1 MYHTEPQ
8 INGTQ
13 SGKASKKSKGK
24 AANTGK
30 TAPSP
35 AKKENVPFVPSASF
49 LDANQ
54 DPLAI
59 YKTRKNLLPQSSLPP
74 PAFKNL
80 QLSVWNPPPQH
91 LRLRGHYLYLNV
103 ATLEGE
109 NYHISATRN
118 GFYVNKSDNHHFD
131 PSPKSQP
138 SKAHPQGHIT
148 HHTLF
153 SLLAALSAQFAER
166 TQSLITDV
174 VPMSPDFFASL
185 AITTC
190 QPSAPWLVP
199 EPNPIAD
206 GARSQTAFLL
216 TGSTNADYLPNS
228 KDWNEELTSMRELPK
243 ETNDDKLMRDRYACR
258 LHNDFQSAAARG
270 VISIVRGDVPPLNA
284 IDANEAN
291 SYLAYNILFT
301 PAQDSADTYKHLGGD
316 EAARVTA
323 SKDVWATKLL
333 SDADITGLHTIATA
347 IIDYC
352 GERWI
357 AQAIPPGIFNKTPLE
372 DAPETEAEGETKTEE
387 KAAETDEKDE
397 KSESN
402 DKKSTQTVALRA
414 VYGPANTDKP
424 HERYVADKS
433 FEPLAQKIAEHFH
446 LAKHTVTDSKGRDL
460 EMWTPADVHG
470 LIGSDSR
477 MYAIDLYRLTP
488 IDVKFLEEDST
499 KIIGEESSSEKKEE
513 DAYPHRI
520 TLLRP
525 ELVQIYHSIKTR
537 EWIEQQVKEK
547 TEQEKSSTES
557 SSSATA
563 AIEDG
568 DNSIEKPDSAT
579 SEEFVKVDKEEEKK
593 EDEASEKPKE
603 KEQTVINV
611 ADFKLAFNPDAFVDR
626 PDLPQGHWIDKKD
639 QEDEETKAV
648 RDVSEYLRSTVI
660 PSLLAE
666 VISEETLPL
675 DSSELSQMMHRKG
688 INMRYLGYIAE
699 QCKEA
704 PALGGSVKRTPEAEQ
719 EVISFLAKFKVRSHS
734 TPSVHHLS

>member
-1 MYHTEPQ
+1 V
-8 INGTQ
+8 NGAQ
-13 SGKASKKSKGK
+13 SGKGSKKSKGK
-24 AANTGK
+24 ATNSAK
-30 TAPSP
+30 PAAKAAPTS
-35 AKKENVPFVPSASF
+35 AKKESTPFVPSASF

-54 DPLAI
+54 DPLTI
-59 YKTRKNLLPQSSLPP
+59 YQARKNLLPQSSLPP
-74 PAFKNL
+74 AAFKNL

-131 PSPKSQP
+131 PSPKSQS
-138 SKAHPQGHIT
+138 SKAHPQGHLT

-153 SLLAALSAQFAER
+153 GLLSALSPQFAER
-166 TQSLITDV
+166 TQALITDV

-199 EPNPIAD
+199 EPSPIAD
-206 GARSQTAFLL
+206 GARSQTTFLL

-228 KDWNEELTSMRELPK
+228 KDWNEELASMRELPK

-270 VISIVRGDVPPLNA
+270 VISIARGDVPPLNA
-284 IDANEAN
+284 IDASEAN

-372 DAPETEAEGETKTEE
+372 ETPASEEESDETVKKEESTETKE
-387 KAAETDEKDE
+387 KAEPAE
-397 KSESN
+397 SA
-402 DKKSTQTVALRA
+402 DKKVPQTVALRA

-446 LAKHTVTDSKGRDL
+446 LAKHTVTDSKGREL
-460 EMWTPADVHG
+460 EMV
-470 LIGSDSR
+470 
-477 MYAIDLYRLTP
+477 
-488 IDVKFLEEDST
+488 
-499 KIIGEESSSEKKEE
+499 
-513 DAYPHRI
+513 AY
-520 TLLRP
+520 
-525 ELVQIYHSIKTR
+525 
-537 EWIEQQVKEK
+537 
-547 TEQEKSSTES
+547 
-557 SSSATA
+557 
-563 AIEDG
+563 
-568 DNSIEKPDSAT
+568 
-579 SEEFVKVDKEEEKK
+579 
-593 EDEASEKPKE
+593 
-603 KEQTVINV
+603 
-611 ADFKLAFNPDAFVDR
+611 
-626 PDLPQGHWIDKKD
+626 
-639 QEDEETKAV
+639 
-648 RDVSEYLRSTVI
+648 
-660 PSLLAE
+660 
-666 VISEETLPL
+666 
-675 DSSELSQMMHRKG
+675 
-688 INMRYLGYIAE
+688 
-699 QCKEA
+699 
-704 PALGGSVKRTPEAEQ
+704 
-719 EVISFLAKFKVRSHS
+719 
-734 TPSVHHLS
+734 

>member
-1 MYHTEPQ
+1 M
-8 INGTQ
+8 
-13 SGKASKKSKGK
+13 
-24 AANTGK
+24 
-30 TAPSP
+30 
-35 AKKENVPFVPSASF
+35 PSASF
-49 LDANQ
+49 LDADQ
-54 DPLAI
+54 DPLGI
-59 YKTRKNLLPQSSLPP
+59 YQVRKNLLPQSSLPP

-118 GFYVNKSDNHHFD
+118 GFFVNKSDNHHFD
-131 PSPKSQP
+131 PSPKSQA
-138 SKAHPQGHIT
+138 SKAHPEGHIS

-153 SLLAALSAQFAER
+153 GLLSALSPQFAEK
-166 TQSLITDV
+166 TQTLITEV

-190 QPSAPWLVP
+190 QPAAPWLVP
-199 EPNPIAD
+199 TPDPIAD
-206 GARSQTAFLL
+206 GARSQTAYLL
-216 TGSTNADYLPNS
+216 TGSLNAEYLPNS

-243 ETNDDKLMRDRYACR
+243 ESNDDKLMRDRYACR
-258 LHNDFQSAAARG
+258 LQADFQSAAARG
-270 VISIVRGDVPPLNA
+270 VMSIARGDVPPLNA
-284 IDANEAN
+284 IDASEAN

-372 DAPETEAEGETKTEE
+372 DAPVA
-387 KAAETDEKDE
+387 EKDE
-397 KSESN
+397 KDAEEAKVDGATEEEALPKADPE
-402 DKKSTQTVALRA
+402 DKKAPQTVALRA

-424 HERYVADKS
+424 YEQYVADSS

-446 LAKHTVTDSKGRDL
+446 LAKHTVTDSKGREL

-470 LIGSDSR
+470 LVGSDSR
-477 MYAIDLYRLTP
+477 MYAIDLFRLSP
-488 IDVKFLEEDST
+488 VDVKFLEEDT
-499 KIIGEESSSEKKEE
+499 NKILGEESTSEKDE
-513 DAYPHRI
+513 DVYPHRV

-525 ELVQIYHSIKTR
+525 ELVEIYHSIKTR

-547 TEQEKSSTES
+547 TEQEKPAEG
-557 SSSATA
+557 SSAPA

-568 DNSIEKPDSAT
+568 DNSVEKPESAT
-579 SEEFVKVDKEEEKK
+579 SEEFVKVDKEEEQK
-593 EDEASEKPKE
+593 EGDTSEKPKE

-626 PDLPQGHWIDKKD
+626 PDLPKGHWISKKD
-639 QEDEETKAV
+639 QEDEQTKAV

-660 PSLLAE
+660 PALIAE

-704 PALGGSVKRTPEAEQ
+704 PAAGSAKRTPEAEQ
-719 EVISFLAKFKVRSHS
+719 EVLSFLAKFRVRLN
-734 TPSVHHLS
+734 LSFSIFRLSLLMLPTRCSPFYLGT